1 MRSGSVS
8 PIDSTKF
15 NDRRH
20 RLLRPSWLLQDTRMT
35 ESRKDRYLK
44 ALEIAER
51 HGNKFMAANIR
62 AELSKLNS
70 EDGSTT
76 LPPTCTPPK
85 PYKP

>member
-1 MRSGSVS
+1 
-8 PIDSTKF
+8 
-15 NDRRH
+15 
-20 RLLRPSWLLQDTRMT
+20 MT

-62 AELSKLNS
+62 AELSKLDS
-70 EDGSTT
+70 EDGGTT